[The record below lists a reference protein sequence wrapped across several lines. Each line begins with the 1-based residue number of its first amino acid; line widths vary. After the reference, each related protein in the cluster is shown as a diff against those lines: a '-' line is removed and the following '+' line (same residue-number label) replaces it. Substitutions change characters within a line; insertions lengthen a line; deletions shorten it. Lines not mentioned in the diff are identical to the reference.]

1 MAKPAQL
8 TTEAAAS
15 GILTIATAHMASA
28 IRLSLFE
35 KGLDPSD
42 FTLAAFGGAG
52 GLHAC
57 ETAADLA
64 MRQVLFPGDAGT
76 LSAWGMLYADL
87 RHDLIRAFS
96 GNADDSAI
104 NGLTAAA
111 TAMIAEGNARL
122 DQDAIA
128 EADRDLALALD
139 LRYRGQ
145 AYEITVALATPAD
158 LAGSVT
164 AFHQAHQ
171 AQYAHSDTAAVPE
184 IVNLR
189 LTAIGRLPK
198 PRPAEAPGGGG
209 GATATDRVYLDDWAE
224 IAVFARADIAV
235 DAALAGPLLVEDQH
249 TSLFIPPGWTLRRVA
264 GGALIADHDG

>member
-1 MAKPAQL
+1 MTKD
-8 TTEAAAS
+8 
-15 GILTIATAHMASA
+15 G
-28 IRLSLFE
+28 
-35 KGLDPSD
+35 
-42 FTLAAFGGAG
+42 
-52 GLHAC
+52 
-57 ETAADLA
+57 
-64 MRQVLFPGDAGT
+64 
-76 LSAWGMLYADL
+76 
-87 RHDLIRAFS
+87 
-96 GNADDSAI
+96 
-104 NGLTAAA
+104 
-111 TAMIAEGNARL
+111 
-122 DQDAIA
+122 IA

-171 AQYAHSDTAAVPE
+171 AQFAHSDTAAVPE

-189 LTAIGRLPK
+189 LTSIGRLPK

-249 TSLFIPPGWTLRRVA
+249 TCLFIPPGWTLRQAA

>member
-1 MAKPAQL
+1 
-8 TTEAAAS
+8 
-15 GILTIATAHMASA
+15 
-28 IRLSLFE
+28 
-35 KGLDPSD
+35 
-42 FTLAAFGGAG
+42 
-52 GLHAC
+52 
-57 ETAADLA
+57 
-64 MRQVLFPGDAGT
+64 
-76 LSAWGMLYADL
+76 
-87 RHDLIRAFS
+87 
-96 GNADDSAI
+96 
-104 NGLTAAA
+104 
-111 TAMIAEGNARL
+111 MIADGNARL
-122 DQDAIA
+122 DQDWIA

-158 LAGSVT
+158 LAGSVN

-198 PRPAEAPGGGG
+198 PQPAEARRRG

-249 TSLFIPPGWTLRRVA
+249 TSLFIPPRWTLRRVS